1 LGRAGIGATHGEEGG
16 SGGGSGSGEIA
27 EGAGESF
34 ATDERGGGGAGEVDA
49 FDDGIGFEDEIEVFR
64 K

>member
-1 LGRAGIGATHGEEGG
+1 VGRAGVGATYSEEGG
-16 SGGGSGSGEIA
+16 SGSGSCGGEIA

-34 ATDERGGGGAGEVDA
+34 ASDEGGGSGAGEVDA
-49 FDDGIGFEDEIEVFR
+49 FDNGIGFEDEIEIFR

>member
-1 LGRAGIGATHGEEGG
+1 LGRAGIGATYSEEGG
-16 SGGGSGSGEIA
+16 SRSGSGGGEIA

-34 ATDERGGGGAGEVDA
+34 ATDEGGRGGASEVEA
-49 FDDGIGFEDEIEVFR
+49 FDHGIGFEDEIEVFR

>member
-1 LGRAGIGATHGEEGG
+1 VGIGATYSEESG
-16 SGGGSGSGEIA
+16 SGGGSGGGEIA

-34 ATDERGGGGAGEVDA
+34 ATDEGGGGGAGEVDT

>member
-1 LGRAGIGATHGEEGG
+1 MGVGATDGEEGG
-16 SGGGSGSGEIA
+16 SGSGSGGGEIA

-34 ATDERGGGGAGEVDA
+34 TSDERCGGRASEVDT
-49 FDDGIGFEDEIEVFR
+49 FDDGIGFEDKIEVFR

>member
-1 LGRAGIGATHGEEGG
+1 MGIGATYSEEGG
-16 SGGGSGSGEIA
+16 SGGGSGGGEIA

-34 ATDERGGGGAGEVDA
+34 ATDEGGGGGAGEVDA
-49 FDDGIGFEDEIEVFR
+49 FDHGIGFEDEIEVFR